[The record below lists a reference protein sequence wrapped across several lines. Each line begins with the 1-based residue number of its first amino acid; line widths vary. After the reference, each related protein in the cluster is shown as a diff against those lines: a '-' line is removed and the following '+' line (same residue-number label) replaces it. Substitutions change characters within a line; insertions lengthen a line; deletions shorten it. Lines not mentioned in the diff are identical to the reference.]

1 MSFICIIPASGK
13 SKRIKNITLND
24 ELSETDLIKSKK
36 SIENSKIDEFVNLL
50 PKGLKSTV
58 EENAKNFSRERKQ
71 RVTLARPFFNSLK
84 IIILDEATSV
94 LVPNTKS
101 KIINILHLLKN
112 EYTTIIIS
120 HKQNSLAKRNK
131 VYNLSNKKLTDVQ

>member
-24 ELSETDLIKSKK
+24 ELSEIDLIKSKK
-36 SIENSKIDEFVNLL
+36 SIESSKIDEFVNLL

-101 KIINILHLLKN
+101 KIINTLHLLKN
-112 EYTTIIIS
+112 EYTVIIIS